1 MRVTLN
7 FIAQLVGYAFVVIQG
22 IFLAPLYLRF
32 IAVPLY
38 GAWLASTQVVGWVT
52 LLDPGTDEV
61 TRQRAAHAY
70 GSGKLEQVG
79 GLIGSGFVVN
89 LIVAACVTIVSL
101 LLSQALPWWFGLSG
115 PNGRQLVL
123 ASSLLALASGMS
135 VVAYMAGSSLQALQ
149 RTGTYGIVLILGNVA
164 GLGLNLKL
172 LHAGWGLSAISASFL
187 FRALVWAAGW
197 ACTLFWEC
205 RFRNGPP
212 VRLTFSIQEA
222 RTLIRLAGH
231 MLVSKIA
238 AIPADQLR
246 WHPHRHA
253 PWACADRPTGS
264 TGRIIDASRMLPDK
278 IGSAMQPALSNLA
291 GVGDCEKS
299 HRVSVRFMTVS
310 SLIAAPLIGTAVALN
325 RDVLTLWVGPALYAG
340 LPVSSLLG
348 ISAMLTLLTTAA
360 YHVLF
365 ANGLIKTTA
374 KISLL
379 AGVVKVVLLAGT
391 SASPHRLNR
400 RAVNGDT
407 GDSAGHGSPFPPRA
421 APLRLALTRST
432 GLACLREFFPP
443 L

>member
-1 MRVTLN
+1 MEISSVLPSRRRAVTLN

-22 IFLAPLYLRF
+22 IFLVPLYLRF

-101 LLSQALPWWFGLSG
+101 LLSQALPWWFGISG
-115 PNGRQLVL
+115 PNGRQLVI

-135 VVAYMAGSSLQALQ
+135 VVAYIAGSSLQALQ
-149 RTGTYGIVLILGNVA
+149 CTGTYGIVLILGNVA

-238 AIPADQLR
+238 AILQTSSDGIL
-246 WHPHRHA
+246 
-253 PWACADRPTGS
+253 TGTLLGPS
-264 TGRIIDASRMLPDK
+264 QTARLVLTGRIIDASRMLPDK
-278 IGSAMQPALSNLA
+278 IGSAMQPALSNLV
-291 GVGDCEKS
+291 GVGD
-299 HRVSVRFMTVS
+299 VRR
-310 SLIAAPLIGTAVALN
+310 AIGF
-325 RDVLTLWVGPALYAG
+325 P
-340 LPVSSLLG
+340 
-348 ISAMLTLLTTAA
+348 
-360 YHVLF
+360 
-365 ANGLIKTTA
+365 
-374 KISLL
+374 
-379 AGVVKVVLLAGT
+379 
-391 SASPHRLNR
+391 SAS
-400 RAVNGDT
+400 
-407 GDSAGHGSPFPPRA
+407 
-421 APLRLALTRST
+421 
-432 GLACLREFFPP
+432 
-443 L
+443 